1 MSRGQAQYRRSAV
14 VPRLAFLMGLALVA
28 SPSVPHSSWPAY
40 HSAKSALS
48 LDLEGLRAVVVLEVP
63 TFEMVTRF
71 REHFRHLDLMKEIE
85 NGRFDPLE
93 DEFREA
99 QLARFAAGL
108 ELYLNHEPARGA
120 WKPVKTP
127 VNGKGT
133 DGFFIYML
141 EFVFEPASA
150 APNVEL
156 IDKLDVRLVNRCSE
170 DKTVVLANL
179 AEVGDGWEIVASSI
193 PPPEEYP
200 EVPEGAVLSAEIG
213 LWTMDAEKRDL
224 RISFARLSA
233 NAE

>member
-1 MSRGQAQYRRSAV
+1 MRM
-14 VPRLAFLMGLALVA
+14 PRLAFLIGLTLVA
-28 SPSVPHSSWPAY
+28 APSVPHSFWPAY

-48 LDLEGLRAVVVLEVP
+48 LDREGLRAVVVLEVP
-63 TFEMVTRF
+63 TFEMVTSF

-99 QLARFAAGL
+99 QLARFAEGL
-108 ELYLNHEPARGA
+108 ELYLDQEPARGA
-120 WKPVKTP
+120 WKPVETP

-133 DGFFIYML
+133 EGFFVYML
-141 EFVFEPASA
+141 EFVFEPSSA
-150 APNVEL
+150 APDIEL
-156 IDKLDVRLVNRCSE
+156 IDKLEVRLVNRCSE

-200 EVPEGAVLSAEIG
+200 EIPEGAAISAEIG
-213 LWTMDAEKRDL
+213 LWTMDVEKRDL
-224 RISFARLSA
+224 RISFARQPA
-233 NAE
+233 RAE